1 MKLFYVRIC
10 CYCFLVFAA
19 NVFAQFT
26 TFEFPSFPSAVNFA
40 KLDTAELVLSSR
52 ATISSSLQVPK
63 TVAVRVQQGGRFNI
77 NSGKT
82 LRFVGV
88 FNAGP
93 HQVFEGSGTVTFDSG
108 AVRTVYP
115 EWWGA
120 SSDSTGDNGPAIQIA
135 LNACPNGGEVYLSG
149 TSKGYRVAT
158 GRLRFP
164 SSKTIHLR
172 GDGTNIYF
180 SGSDTLFI
188 IGSGTATSAPR
199 QKISGLRIVK
209 VGTRG
214 QGYAIVCNNTFFQ
227 TIEDCQ
233 IEFFK

>member
-1 MKLFYVRIC
+1 MNFFSNKICFYILLALAVN
-10 CYCFLVFAA
+10 A
-19 NVFAQFT
+19 FAQFT
-26 TFEFPSFPSAVNFA
+26 KFEFPSFPSAVNFA

-93 HQVFEGSGTVTFDSG
+93 HQIFEGSGTVTFDSG

-120 SSDSTGDNGPAIQIA
+120 SSDSTGDSGPAIQKA
-135 LNACPNGGEVYLSG
+135 LNAFPNGGEVYLSG

-164 SSKTIHLR
+164 SIKTVHLR
-172 GDGTNIYF
+172 GNGTNVYF
-180 SGSDTLFI
+180 SDRIRCSL
-188 IGSGTATSAPR
+188 SA
-199 QKISGLRIVK
+199 
-209 VGTRG
+209 
-214 QGYAIVCNNTFFQ
+214 A
-227 TIEDCQ
+227 
-233 IEFFK
+233 